1 MPYDEVGHVIYL
13 FYLNIVNIVLTS
25 VKDQQGILT
34 FYTIA
39 QAFKKVYDD
48 TTYSLTW
55 PKLLITDKGL
65 KFKSECEKLM
75 TFHDVKI
82 QKAKSKRTVGIVKR
96 YNHTLVGYLYLVE
109 KLFSSQD
116 ASDLLTLGKARSQV
130 WIKNLPIAVESI
142 NNLVTKQLGIS
153 STDAIKKRRV
163 SSSPSYPRN
172 GPVGYEEEKLPLD
185 ILSVSISLTQKNQ
198 PVLYWLVDNDSIES
212 KRSLVRKELLVIP
225 DDIELPPQKYT
236 CEYLHNTGKPCY
248 RSCMKLEGCRLHW
261 KTKPCIPCAI
271 YGNLQVR
278 LVVDVKF
285 ILEAIIKTNISTDLK
300 NL

>member
-1 MPYDEVGHVIYL
+1 MHNSGQIYI
-13 FYLNIVNIVLTS
+13 FN
-25 VKDQQGILT
+25 
-34 FYTIA
+34 F
-39 QAFKKVYDD
+39 
-48 TTYSLTW
+48 
-55 PKLLITDKGL
+55 
-65 KFKSECEKLM
+65 
-75 TFHDVKI
+75 
-82 QKAKSKRTVGIVKR
+82 
-96 YNHTLVGYLYLVE
+96 
-109 KLFSSQD
+109 D

-172 GPVGYEEEKLPLD
+172 RPVGYEEEKLPLD

>member
-1 MPYDEVGHVIYL
+1 MESCIILIFILGNSIIPTGIKCIILAKFTYL
-13 FYLNIVNIVLTS
+13 
-25 VKDQQGILT
+25 ILV
-34 FYTIA
+34 FQLEFQISEFWIWLEL
-39 QAFKKVYDD
+39 QLQFQNF
-48 TTYSLTW
+48 
-55 PKLLITDKGL
+55 G
-65 KFKSECEKLM
+65 KSEI
-75 TFHDVKI
+75 F
-82 QKAKSKRTVGIVKR
+82 QFQ
-96 YNHTLVGYLYLVE
+96 GYLYLVE

-142 NNLVTKQLGIS
+142 NNSVTKQLGIS

-271 YGNLQVR
+271 YGNLQ
-278 LVVDVKF
+278 
-285 ILEAIIKTNISTDLK
+285 
-300 NL
+300 